1 MLQATNSQSA
11 ARDVVTSAA
20 STSTTA
26 ALVGALF
33 DFIHAVRR
41 GAADPSASMPILT
54 RLMAAGPMRSCD
66 LAHQL
71 HLDQSTVSRH
81 VAALSAEGLVART
94 PQQDDRRAQLV
105 ELTDA
110 GSQAARAQ
118 VAARVQQFE
127 AVLATWP
134 DADVESFARL
144 LASFTTGLSA
154 HERTTS

>member
-1 MLQATNSQSA
+1 MLQANITPSA
-11 ARDVVTSAA
+11 AREVVTSAA

-33 DFIHAVRR
+33 DFTYALRR
-41 GAADPSASMPILT
+41 GTADPSATMPILT

-94 PQQDDRRAQLV
+94 PQQDDRRAHFV
-105 ELTDA
+105 ELTEA
-110 GSQAARAQ
+110 GTHAARTQ
-118 VAARVQQFE
+118 VSTRVQQVE
-127 AVLATWP
+127 AVIAAWP
-134 DADVESFARL
+134 DADVETFARL
-144 LASFTTGLSA
+144 LASFATGLSA